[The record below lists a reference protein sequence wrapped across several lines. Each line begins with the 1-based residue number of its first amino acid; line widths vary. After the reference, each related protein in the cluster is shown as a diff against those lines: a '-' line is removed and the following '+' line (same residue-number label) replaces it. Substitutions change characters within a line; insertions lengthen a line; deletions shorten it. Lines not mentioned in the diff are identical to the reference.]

1 MHTIFKF
8 KLFFARYRSV
18 VAHPT
23 RTSCL
28 NFAVFFMVIVLMS
41 NGMQIFAQESVPE
54 TINDSIKVHSAK
66 KATIMSL
73 ALPGLGQAYNKKYWK
88 IPIIYAGFGVLF
100 YSISKNGAEYRNFRT
115 AYNIVATGDSAN
127 FNNEY
132 VERYNADLNQL
143 QEGRNYYRRNLELS
157 YVLTGLL
164 YILQV
169 VDASVDANLYG
180 FDVSDNLSLRFEPI
194 SDQYMTAWRPAP
206 AIKIRFRF

>member
-1 MHTIFKF
+1 MHTTFNF
-8 KLFFARYRSV
+8 KLFFARHNSV
-18 VAHPT
+18 VARAT
-23 RTSCL
+23 RVLPL
-28 NFAVFFMVIVLMS
+28 NIVALFIFMVLMA
-41 NGMQIFAQESVPE
+41 NGKMVCAQKSAPKA
-54 TINDSIKVHSAK
+54 INDSIKIHSAK

-100 YSISKNGAEYRNFRT
+100 YSISKNGTEYRNFRT

-132 VERYNADLNQL
+132 VVRYDGNLDQL

-157 YVLTGLL
+157 YVLTGFL

-169 VDASVDANLYG
+169 VDASVDANLYS
-180 FDVSDNLSLRFEPI
+180 FDVSDDLSLRFEPI
-194 SDQYMTAWRPAP
+194 SGPYMTAWRPAP
-206 AIKIRFRF
+206 AVKLRFKF

>member
-8 KLFFARYRSV
+8 KLLFAGHSSI
-18 VAHPT
+18 VAHPS
-23 RTSCL
+23 RVLAL
-28 NFAVFFMVIVLMS
+28 NIVVFFIVLVLMA
-41 NGMQIFAQESVPE
+41 NGRQVYAQESAPK
-54 TINDSIKVHSAK
+54 IKNDSIKIHSAK

-100 YSISKNGAEYRNFRT
+100 YSISKNGKEYRNFRT

-132 VERYNADLNQL
+132 VVRYDGNINQL
-143 QEGRNYYRRNLELS
+143 QEGRNYYRRNMELS
-157 YVLTGLL
+157 YVITALL

-169 VDASVDANLYG
+169 VDASVDASLYD
-180 FDVSDNLSLRFEPI
+180 FDVSDDLSLRFEPI
-194 SDQYMTAWRPAP
+194 SDQHMTAWRPAP
-206 AIKIRFRF
+206 AIKLRFKF